1 LVLGFQELR
10 GMGITTIIGLGMI
23 AGCCLADPQPAILAD
38 DTSNLSA
45 PTKPLAIDFFEA
57 LSVKP
62 LTEPPEKVAPSEAE
76 YPRFSLLKPES
87 GVNPINLSALEGNE
101 FFLDILDEHPDSTK
115 GLYRDPD
122 RWRYKVSTTAQLF
135 KRSTIIETPQQTD
148 IRSPY
153 AGRNWNAEE
162 KLQIPIPISTP
173 LAEQMFVLGQ
183 FNGSGDSL
191 NNQQTTITGKTMV
204 GMKWMMMGQSEL
216 QLRYGTIFNADGTT
230 GQTRFI
236 EKTQPAVELLARMPL
251 LGPWSIEYTG
261 SALAGLTPLDRDQLR
276 QELRLAVP
284 LGRGDDEFEFGAR
297 YRWEVVPAAMA
308 TPWTDRAQLF
318 MGIKF
323 RR

>member
-1 LVLGFQELR
+1 MGLS
-10 GMGITTIIGLGMI
+10 GMGISTIIGLGMI
-23 AGCCLADPQPAILAD
+23 AGCCLADPQPAILSE
-38 DTSNLSA
+38 DTSPSPA
-45 PTKPLAIDFFEA
+45 VYSPLTIDFFEA

-62 LTEPPEKVAPSEAE
+62 LTEPKEKVAPSESE
-76 YPRFSLLKPES
+76 YPRFSLLKDDS
-87 GVNPINLSALEGNE
+87 GLVPINLSHLEGNE
-101 FFLDILDEHPDSTK
+101 FFLDILDERSDHSK
-115 GLYRDPD
+115 GLNRDPD
-122 RWRYKVSTTAQLF
+122 RWRYKVSTTAQFF
-135 KRSTIIETPQQTD
+135 KRSTIIETPQPMAVRT
-148 IRSPY
+148 PY
-153 AGRNWNAEE
+153 AGRTWNAEE
-162 KLQIPIPISTP
+162 KLQIPIPISSP

-191 NNQQTTITGKTMV
+191 NNQQTTLTGKTMV
-204 GMKWMMMGQSEL
+204 GMKWMMIGQSEL
-216 QLRYGTIFNADGTT
+216 QLRYGTIFNPDGSL
-230 GQTRFI
+230 GQSRFI

-261 SALAGLTPLDRDQLR
+261 SALAGLTPADRDQLR

-297 YRWEVVPAAMA
+297 YRWDVVPATMA